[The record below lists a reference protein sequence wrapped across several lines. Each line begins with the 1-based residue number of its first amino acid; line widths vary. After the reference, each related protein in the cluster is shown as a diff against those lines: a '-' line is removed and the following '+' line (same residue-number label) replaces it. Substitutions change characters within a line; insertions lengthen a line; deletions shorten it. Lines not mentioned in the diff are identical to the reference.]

1 MKRYFVTFSV
11 ALVLLAAIYSDFNK
25 KIWNHPGRVIEWDVI
40 SYYGYLPATFI
51 YQDITLRFIDNYQG
65 EKHFV
70 LWAKKLPNGNRVLKM
85 TMGVSIMV
93 SPFFFVANALAG
105 PLGYDTG
112 GYSSPYR
119 FAIVMA
125 ALFYLALSLIVLSRV
140 LRFYFSKWISGIV
153 ILAIGLGTNLFWY
166 STFEPGMSH
175 VYSFFLASVFI
186 LLTIKWYQNSTGWYS
201 VLLGLVA
208 GLLTLIRPTNVL
220 MVLFFILYDIK
231 NRDDIKGRFVFFRK
245 HYLQLAAILFFGF
258 LVLLPQLIYWKTISG
273 HWLYYSY
280 GNEGF
285 FFLHPQLINIL
296 FSFRKGWF
304 VYTPVM
310 VFGVLGIYFLLK
322 KFKPLFL
329 PVSVILIA
337 VLYVDSSWWC
347 WWYGG
352 GLSQREL
359 IDIYPFMALP
369 LAAFLQWIGK
379 QRLLL
384 RYFIG
389 ILFTVS
395 VLLGIFYNVQ
405 YRYGS
410 IHWDAMSKQAY
421 FNSFGR
427 VYPSSKFNQLLVH
440 PDYKR
445 AILGLPEKHPGQVKA
460 ETIESIIQR
469 KKKDSKWLDEVM
481 QKAKKRNI
489 PLDSMLRLEA
499 KYILKHSK

>member
-1 MKRYFVTFSV
+1 M
-11 ALVLLAAIYSDFNK
+11 
-25 KIWNHPGRVIEWDVI
+25 
-40 SYYGYLPATFI
+40 
-51 YQDITLRFIDNYQG
+51 
-65 EKHFV
+65 
-70 LWAKKLPNGNRVLKM
+70 
-85 TMGVSIMV
+85 
-93 SPFFFVANALAG
+93 
-105 PLGYDTG
+105 
-112 GYSSPYR
+112 
-119 FAIVMA
+119 
-125 ALFYLALSLIVLSRV
+125 
-140 LRFYFSKWISGIV
+140 
-153 ILAIGLGTNLFWY
+153 
-166 STFEPGMSH
+166 
-175 VYSFFLASVFI
+175 
-186 LLTIKWYQNSTGWYS
+186 
-201 VLLGLVA
+201 A
-208 GLLTLIRPTNVL
+208 GLLTLIRPTNAL
-220 MVLFFILYDIK
+220 MVLSFILYDIK
-231 NRDDIKGRFVFFRK
+231 NRCDVNGRLIFFRE

-329 PVSVILIA
+329 PVFVILIA
-337 VLYVDSSWWC
+337 FLYVDSSWWC

-440 PDYKR
+440 PDYER

-460 ETIESIIQR
+460 ETIKSIIQR
-469 KKKDSKWLDEVM
+469 KKKDSKWLDEVR

-499 KYILKHSK
+499 KNILKYSK